1 MAVEWRGRLTSR
13 AENAHAQLGRLVVE
27 QGASHRE
34 RRAQQRVARAA
45 ALQNI
50 ERLKRQ
56 QQDGE
61 AEAAAAVGREAANLQ
76 ARLMQRLAGAQAA
89 LEARHA
95 LTAVFGAPK
104 QARHTDSASGCSC
117 YSACHAPRGLSPTPP
132 AMPPWPVRA
141 PRRAAT
147 GR

>member
-1 MAVEWRGRLTSR
+1 MLHGQQVRVELERMAVEWRGRLTSR

-104 QARHTDSASGCSC
+104 QARYTY
-117 YSACHAPRGLSPTPP
+117 YSTY
-132 AMPPWPVRA
+132 
-141 PRRAAT
+141 
-147 GR
+147 

>member
-1 MAVEWRGRLTSR
+1 MLHGQQVRVELERMAVEWRGRLTSR

-104 QARHTDSASGCSC
+104 QARDRAHARYTP
-117 YSACHAPRGLSPTPP
+117 YSVPRHAPYMPCHAPHQPG
-132 AMPPWPVRA
+132 
-141 PRRAAT
+141 
-147 GR
+147 

>member
-1 MAVEWRGRLTSR
+1 MLHGQQVRVELERMAVEWRGRLTSR

-61 AEAAAAVGREAANLQ
+61 AEAHGRPRANPTHCFS
-76 ARLMQRLAGAQAA
+76 
-89 LEARHA
+89 RHRS
-95 LTAVFGAPK
+95 APEEV
-104 QARHTDSASGCSC
+104 
-117 YSACHAPRGLSPTPP
+117 PR
-132 AMPPWPVRA
+132 
-141 PRRAAT
+141 
-147 GR
+147 

>member
-1 MAVEWRGRLTSR
+1 MLHGQQVRVELERMAVEWRGRLTSR

-104 QARHTDSASGCSC
+104 QARDRAHARYTP
-117 YSACHAPRGLSPTPP
+117 YPMPRPVYMTRHAPHQAG
-132 AMPPWPVRA
+132 
-141 PRRAAT
+141 
-147 GR
+147 